1 MASPGG
7 RNGGLF
13 LGGHFL
19 LLHGGT
25 LTALGKGSEFIV
37 RVTIL
42 SGPVAALPM
51 PRVHAALETGAP
63 DAHCG

>member
-1 MASPGG
+1 
-7 RNGGLF
+7 
-13 LGGHFL
+13 
-19 LLHGGT
+19 LHGGT